1 MDYIQKIKE
10 CISDLE
16 EEGMLGYIE
25 KLLEVGEEP
34 IEIVNRALIPG
45 IENVGELYQEGEYFI
60 PELLYG
66 LEIMNQG
73 MDMLLP
79 YISKSQTRRYGNV
92 VIGTV
97 EGDTHDIGKNIVAS
111 LLEAS
116 GFGVTDLGHDVAP
129 EQFVRHVKEHDT
141 DIVAM
146 SALLTSTMGAM
157 GDTIE
162 LLKKEGLRDKVKVM
176 IGGAVITE
184 EFREKIGADMFCVS
198 AMDTVKAAK
207 QYCEGK

>member
-1 MDYIQKIKE
+1 
-10 CISDLE
+10 
-16 EEGMLGYIE
+16 
-25 KLLEVGEEP
+25 
-34 IEIVNRALIPG
+34 
-45 IENVGELYQEGEYFI
+45 
-60 PELLYG
+60 
-66 LEIMNQG
+66 

-129 EQFVRHVKEHDT
+129 EQFVCHVKEHDT